1 MDPLSITASILA
13 IVGAAQQATKGVGKL
28 RSLKHAKGDFSA
40 LLNELADLQ
49 TILTQVTALSHDLD
63 ARRTDGAV
71 VGLNS
76 LLKGAL
82 AQVLELDQIVQ
93 YNLSKSDLDDAGRIR
108 LDYKGWII
116 NESKVLALQRKLL
129 TTRSNIATAIGL
141 VGT

>member
-28 RSLKHAKGDFSA
+28 RSLRNAKGDFSA

-49 TILTQVTALSHDLD
+49 TILAQATALSHDLD
-63 ARRTDGAV
+63 ARGSDGAV
-71 VGLNS
+71 IGLKS

-82 AQVLELDQIVQ
+82 AQVLELDQMIQ
-93 YNLSKSDLDDAGRIR
+93 YNLSKPELDDTGRNK
-108 LDYKGWII
+108 LDRKGWIL